1 MASTVIKRIT
11 DTAEALYA
19 IRRAIEAREEEHKKE
34 LEGMKAER
42 DAIQLALLADLKKEG
57 LASIKVASGDTF
69 AKSTRYGVDVDQNW
83 APFAL
88 KWAVENGAVSVN
100 KVLAA
105 QRLKDAKEL
114 PRGFVRT
121 ATDFISV
128 RKAKTNNDVSE

>member
-19 IRRAIEAREEEHKKE
+19 MRRAIEAKEEEHKKE

-42 DAIQLALLADLKKEG
+42 DAIQLMLLADLKKEG

-69 AKSTRYGVDVDQNW
+69 AKSTRVGLDIDQNW

-88 KWAVENGAVSVN
+88 KWATENGAVSVN

-121 ATDFISV
+121 ETDFISV
-128 RKAKTNNDVSE
+128 RKAKPSHGDE